1 MSASPRPEADGAG
14 DGQKA
19 ARCHTTGPERS
30 AQRMSQSTST
40 SASAEQESIDIA
52 ADVTQLGVFGV
63 DCDGDLHRYHQATG
77 TVVVTDQ
84 DNEIVQTQPGL
95 GRERV
100 ADEWL
105 LYVGDERG
113 WVDHWFG
120 AEGVVDVAG
129 RLARALNV
137 VQEADR

>member
-1 MSASPRPEADGAG
+1 MSASPRPEADAD

-19 ARCHTTGPERS
+19 ARCTNTGPERS

-40 SASAEQESIDIA
+40 SASTEQESIDIA

-63 DCDGDLHRYHQATG
+63 DCHGDLHRYHQATG

-84 DNEIVQTQPGL
+84 DNEIVQTQSGL
-95 GRERV
+95 DQERV
-100 ADEWL
+100 AGEWVP
-105 LYVGDERG
+105 YVGDERG
-113 WVDHWFG
+113 WVDHWFN
-120 AEGVVDVAG
+120 AENVVDVAG
-129 RLARALNV
+129 RLARALDV

>member
-1 MSASPRPEADGAG
+1 M
-14 DGQKA
+14 
-19 ARCHTTGPERS
+19 
-30 AQRMSQSTST
+30 STSDSN

-63 DCDGDLHRYHQATG
+63 DREGDLHRYHQATD

-84 DNEIVQTQPGL
+84 DNDIVQTQEGL
-95 GRERV
+95 DRERV

-105 LYVGDERG
+105 LYIGDERG

-137 VQEADR
+137 VQEDDR